1 MAEDEIIEGY
11 VGKSNMSIYP
21 ELDKL
26 NLPELIA
33 CFQKTP
39 PEEESETSIY
49 FEEVA
54 LLIRQQSK
62 AGIDFL
68 FEEIDKTNSAIRL
81 RAIIFALTFPPP
93 VENSALKNIVISYLS
108 DERPL
113 LVAEAVNGLAFLGA
127 TDTADAVLPLRTH
140 PNPYIKGS
148 VLRFIS
154 RLFPKEA
161 PPILLEALQ
170 DPHYIVKETAID
182 KLDDLGVIEAI
193 PYIRPFLSDPHP
205 DVVEAAQTAISNL
218 EELALDNLHLKLES
232 KGI

>member
-1 MAEDEIIEGY
+1 MRSPLSLRSQAIDPWN
-11 VGKSNMSIYP
+11 SMYP

-33 CFQKTP
+33 CFQNTV
-39 PEEESETSIY
+39 PEEESESSIY
-49 FEEVA
+49 FDEVA
-54 LLIRQQSK
+54 LLIQRQSK

-68 FEEIDKTNSAIRL
+68 FEEIDKTNSAERL

-93 VENSALKNIVISYLS
+93 VENPALKNIVISYLS
-108 DERPL
+108 DERPS
-113 LVAEAVNGLAFLGA
+113 LVAEAVDGLRYLGA
-127 TDTADAVLPLRTH
+127 TDTGDAILPLRTH
-140 PNPYIKGS
+140 PDPYVRRS

-154 RLFPKEA
+154 GLFPKEA

-170 DPHYIVKETAID
+170 DPHYAVRDNAID
-182 KLDDLGVIEAI
+182 KLDDLGAIEAI

-218 EELALDNLHLKLES
+218 EELALDKLTF
-232 KGI
+232 KT

>member
-1 MAEDEIIEGY
+1 MRSPLSLRAQAIDPWN
-11 VGKSNMSIYP
+11 SMYP

-33 CFQKTP
+33 CFQKTV

-68 FEEIDKTNSAIRL
+68 FEEIDKTNSTIRL

-93 VENSALKNIVISYLS
+93 VENSALKNIVTSYLS

-113 LVAEAVNGLAFLGA
+113 LVAEAVDGLTCLGA

-140 PNPYIKGS
+140 PNPYVRGS
-148 VLRFIS
+148 VLRFIGN
-154 RLFPKEA
+154 LFPKEA

-170 DPHYIVKETAID
+170 DPHYAVIDNAID
-182 KLDDLGVIEAI
+182 KLDDLGAIEAI
-193 PYIRPFLSDPHP
+193 PYIRPFLSYPHP
-205 DVVEAAQTAISNL
+205 NVVQAAQTAISNL
-218 EELALDNLHLKLES
+218 EELALDKLTFET
-232 KGI
+232 